1 MRADDVYG
9 QRKDRHQRILMMNE
23 TELHSEYLWTSALT
37 FNTSMTKK
45 EINEKSI
52 KAGNAP
58 EASTILGDKAGA
70 THRWVI
76 GNEAGEVLP
85 RFLMQKF
92 IVIEVIFLPLSAEPH
107 FACTGTLTDIPP
119 PHHVCCAVRR
129 AYHSQTY
136 RLHTTYAAQSGKVYG
151 RETDIV
157 TSDAERDRLFAMV
170 REAQLRGIQPLALK
184 EDKPKG
190 SKKRAPASMNA
201 AGSKRTAP
209 PRTTGADAGGNG
221 ESDGELCD

>member
-1 MRADDVYG
+1 
-9 QRKDRHQRILMMNE
+9 MMNE

-136 RLHTTYAAQSGKVYG
+136 RLHTTYAAQYAVHTTHRHTASTPRMLRSRAKCMVE
-151 RETDIV
+151 RQ
-157 TSDAERDRLFAMV
+157 TSSPAMPSAIASSPWCV
-170 REAQLRGIQPLALK
+170 RHSCVAFSR
-184 EDKPKG
+184 
-190 SKKRAPASMNA
+190 SH
-201 AGSKRTAP
+201 
-209 PRTTGADAGGNG
+209 
-221 ESDGELCD
+221 